1 MLHKTD
7 LEYVSG
13 KDKKVKSLIGKKI
26 GMTQIYDE
34 KGKTVPVTVIQAGPC
49 VVVDVKTVERD
60 GYSAVQLGFGERRA
74 KNASKALLGHVAKA
88 NYTDKAPAVL
98 REFRTA
104 ADEAIELG
112 TVLSADVFEVNDY
125 LDVVGTTK
133 GRGFQGVVKRWNFGG
148 GRASHGGAWT
158 RRPGSIGQCE
168 FPGNVAKGKKMPGH
182 MGNTRCTMQNLQVV
196 KVLAEDNVI
205 CVRGCVPGSKGGLL
219 LLKSAIKKSG
229 K

>member
-1 MLHKTD
+1 M
-7 LEYVSG
+7 
-13 KDKKVKSLIGKKI
+13 KSLIGKKI

-158 RRPGSIGQCE
+158 RRTGSIGACE
-168 FPGNVAKGKKMPGH
+168 KPGKIDRGHHMPGH
-182 MGNTRCTMQNLQVV
+182 MGDVNRTVQNLVV
-196 KVLAEDNVI
+196 VS
-205 CVRGCVPGSKGGLL
+205 VRPEENLLFVKGAIPGANGGYVF
-219 LLKSAIKKSG
+219 LKNAVKK
-229 K
+229 

>member
-1 MLHKTD
+1 M
-7 LEYVSG
+7 
-13 KDKKVKSLIGKKI
+13 KSLIGKKI

-60 GYSAVQLGFGERRA
+60 GYSAVQLGFGERA
-74 KNASKALLGHVAKA
+74 TKNASKAVLGHVAKA

-104 ADEAIELG
+104 SDEAIELG
-112 TVLSADVFEVNDY
+112 TVLTAEVFEVNDY
-125 LDVVGTTK
+125 LDIVGTTK

-182 MGNTRCTMQNLQVV
+182 MGNTRCTVQNLQVV

-205 CVRGCVPGSKGGLL
+205 CVRGAVPGAKGGLL
-219 LLKSAIKKSG
+219 LLKSAIKKSS